1 MIIRREDISGDF
13 VFGHGLADYLT
24 ENEAIALLVKDRL
37 LLWLAEWFLDISQGA
52 NWTMVLGKKP
62 PPILLAEQE
71 VRRIVLGTTDVTA
84 VTKLSVTF
92 DHTTFI
98 VTMVCEISTIYTTGV
113 LVQFQTTLQVGRQ

>member
-1 MIIRREDISGDF
+1 MIIRREDINGDF

-37 LLWLAEWFLDISQGA
+37 LLWLAEWFLDITQGA
-52 NWTMVLGKKP
+52 NWTMILGKKP

-84 VTKLSVTF
+84 VTKLSVSF

-98 VTMVCEISTIYTTGV
+98 VAMSCEISTVYTTGV
-113 LVQFQTTLQVGRQ
+113 LIQFQTTLQVGRQ

>member
-1 MIIRREDISGDF
+1 MIIRREDINGDF

-37 LLWLAEWFLDISQGA
+37 LLWLAEWFLDVTQGA
-52 NWTMVLGKKP
+52 NWTMILGRKP

-84 VTKLSVTF
+84 VTKLNVSF

-98 VTMVCEISTIYTTGV
+98 VAMTCEISTVYTTGV
-113 LVQFQTTLQVGRQ
+113 LIQFQTTLQVGRQ

>member
-1 MIIRREDISGDF
+1 MIIRREDINGDF

-71 VRRIVLGTTDVTA
+71 VRRIVLGTTNVTA
-84 VTKLSVTF
+84 VTKLSIAF

-98 VTMVCEISTIYTTGV
+98 VAMVCEISTIYTTGV
-113 LVQFQTTLQVGRQ
+113 LIQFQTTLQVGRQ